1 MITKIYK
8 FIFATCVI
16 CGVVSCSDFFDQESE
31 HVIFTDNDH
40 LNNATDTIYS
50 VVGILNKLQ
59 AIADRTVLLGEVRGD
74 LVDITSTANSDLR
87 DMAQFNIGDDN
98 RYNQPSDYYAIINNC
113 NYFIA
118 NVDTALK
125 NNRNE
130 YIFMREYT
138 AVKAIRAWTYLQ
150 LVLNYGSVPFV
161 TEPILSKLDAE
172 KDYPKY
178 DLQAVCQYFIND
190 LMPLTDRWADEYPNY
205 GNIRDLRDGASRL
218 LFFPVNIVLGD
229 LNLWLASLTGS
240 QATYREAALRYYK
253 YISQRNGDNSSY
265 PIGMSFYSWY
275 PGSTTWDDT
284 YGMFSGGDYSSETYG
299 QNTEMITMIAG
310 DSIRAEGNYSE
321 LRNLFYSREENDYHV
336 SIVPS
341 TGMINLS
348 ESQDNV
354 CVSSTGT
361 TYYYA
366 PKDLTQHRTGDL
378 RLYYCYDEG
387 ERTDRVTGERFEVS
401 YIDKQ
406 SFQHIHIYRR
416 AMLYLRLA
424 EALNGA
430 GFPRAAFSILSTGL
444 NNEVYREAVYPYYS
458 ESDSI
463 WISQLDFPETRYG
476 IVTAQEFASRG
487 STTTSNHNTMGL
499 HSRGSGWTPYN
510 ENYILPGTS
519 MPVIEVPAEGEGGEG
534 GEGEETPIIV
544 VEKDTPELIQEQQ
557 AFVDSLLLN
566 ENGLELAFEGTR
578 FYDIMRFAFRQ
589 PNPGQ
594 YLAEKVYARRGKAN
608 SDAMRGEIKKDLTD
622 QRNWYLQ
629 WNGQIGIK

>member
-8 FIFATCVI
+8 LIFAICAI

-31 HVIFTDNDH
+31 HVIFTDKDH
-40 LNNATDTIYS
+40 LNSATDTIYS

-59 AIADRTVLLGEVRGD
+59 AIGDRTVLLGEVRGD

-87 DMAQFNIGDDN
+87 DMAMFNIGDDN

-172 KDYPKY
+172 KDYPRY

-218 LFFPVNIVLGD
+218 LFFPINIVLGD

-253 YISQRNGDNSSY
+253 YISQRNGDNSAY

-284 YGMFSGGDYSSETYG
+284 YGMFSGGNYSSESYG

-354 CVSSTGT
+354 CLSTTGT
-361 TYYYA
+361 SFYYS
-366 PKDLTQHRTGDL
+366 PKDLTEHRTGDL

-387 ERTDRVTGERFEVS
+387 ERTDRLTGERFEVS

-444 NNEVYREAVYPYYS
+444 NNEVYREAVYPYCS

-476 IVTAQEFASRG
+476 IVTAQEYASRG
-487 STTTSNHNTMGL
+487 STTTNNHNTMGL

-510 ENYILPGTS
+510 EYYRLPGTS
-519 MPVIEVPAEGEGGEG
+519 APVIEVPTEEEEGEGGE
-534 GEGEETPIIV
+534 GEGEETPIII

-578 FYDIMRFAFRQ
+578 FYDIMRFSYRQ
-589 PNPGQ
+589 PNPTLF
-594 YLAEKVYARRGKAN
+594 LAEKVAARRGKN
-608 SDAMRGEIKKDLTD
+608 NIDEGLKNRLMDKK
-622 QRNWYLQ
+622 NWYLQ